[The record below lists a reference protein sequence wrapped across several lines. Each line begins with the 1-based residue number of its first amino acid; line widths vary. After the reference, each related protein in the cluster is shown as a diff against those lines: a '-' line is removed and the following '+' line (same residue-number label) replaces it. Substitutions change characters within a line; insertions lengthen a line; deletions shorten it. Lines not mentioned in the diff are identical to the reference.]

1 MPLASETSMPK
12 ASRIVAALLASALV
26 AGPALA
32 QDANPA
38 IAARQAHMG
47 LYMFNLGLLGGMARG
62 NVEYDAE
69 AASAAAA
76 NLAAL
81 SKLDQ
86 SRYWPEGTSSLDS
99 SDSRA
104 LPELW
109 DNIPDAIAKGQALA
123 AAADAFAAQAGGGLE
138 ALQAGL
144 GPVGQACSACHEAY
158 RQPDS

>member
-1 MPLASETSMPK
+1 MPH
-12 ASRIVAALLASALV
+12 ASRIVTALLASALI
-26 AGPALA
+26 AGPAVA

-38 IAARQAHMG
+38 IAARKAHMD
-47 LYMFNLGLLGGMARG
+47 LYAFNLGLVGGMARG
-62 NVEYDAE
+62 NIEYDAE
-69 AASAAAA
+69 AAAAAAA

-86 SRYWPEGTSSLDS
+86 SRYWPEGTSTLDS
-99 SDSRA
+99 GETRA

-123 AAADAFAAQAGGGLE
+123 TAADALVAQAGGGLD
-138 ALQAGL
+138 ALRAGL
-144 GPVGQACSACHEAY
+144 GPVGQSCGACHEAY

>member
-1 MPLASETSMPK
+1 MPLASRTL
-12 ASRIVAALLASALV
+12 VAALATALLAGTAV
-26 AGPALA
+26 A

-38 IAARQAHMG
+38 IAARKAHMD
-47 LYMFNLGLLGGMARG
+47 LYAFNLGIVGGMARG
-62 NVEYDAE
+62 NVPYD
-69 AASAAAA
+69 AAAA
-76 NLAAL
+76 TAAAGNIAAL
-81 SKLDQ
+81 AKLDQ
-86 SRYWPEGTSSLDS
+86 SQYWPEGTSSLDTS
-99 SDSRA
+99 ESRA

-144 GPVGQACSACHEAY
+144 GPVGQACGACHESY